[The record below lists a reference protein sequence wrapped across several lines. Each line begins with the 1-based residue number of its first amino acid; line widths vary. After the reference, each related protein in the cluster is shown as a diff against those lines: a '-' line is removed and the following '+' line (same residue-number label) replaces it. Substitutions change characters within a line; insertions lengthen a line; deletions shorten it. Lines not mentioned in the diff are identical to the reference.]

1 MPLIKLAATKP
12 LKSPTTPPPTATIQS
27 DRSYF
32 FLASLLRIIWKLVN
46 DFDSSPGLI
55 LSKSITLLEGIDFF
69 MSSMYAVGI
78 FLSVIINILLFFDT
92 ALGR

>member
-1 MPLIKLAATKP
+1 M
-12 LKSPTTPPPTATIQS
+12 ATIQS

-32 FLASLLRIIWKLVN
+32 SLASLLRIIWKLVN

>member
-12 LKSPTTPPPTATIQS
+12 LKSPTTPPPIATIQS